1 LWSELIKAQNYSTK
15 LSSKKQKKYLSYK
28 KRLLL
33 CKNKI
38 NKLGMFETKEAK
50 GGYFIVCQPAG
61 QNGDNF
67 FVNPIETKIAPEGT
81 NTFCTL
87 KKIRFSQTY

>member
-1 LWSELIKAQNYSTK
+1 
-15 LSSKKQKKYLSYK
+15 
-28 KRLLL
+28 
-33 CKNKI
+33 
-38 NKLGMFETKEAK
+38 MFETKEAK